1 MLAENF
7 VGDAAPCQQ
16 SLGGFDPIF
25 QPLTG
30 GLLNDPKF
38 KIGRRII
45 EPVAVSVVNVFHFA
59 QRPAYHL
66 RHDQPMLKFVARGR
80 LDLAIAGLRNGAGPL
95 LSALQRSLAGVTAFL
110 ESRIVLH
117 AIATRYA
124 SGFAAVNQTRRSA
137 RYALARASVAEIAG
151 LVKTIVM
158 ELTNTLQFP
167 LALAPFD
174 TAMTAARWNRRHLKT
189 NAGVSSAKSFGADN
203 V

>member
-7 VGDAAPCQQ
+7 VGDAVPCQQ

-45 EPVAVSVVNVFHFA
+45 EPVAIAVVNVFPFA

-80 LDLAIAGLRNGAGPL
+80 LNLAIAGLRDGAGPL
-95 LSALQRSLAGVTAFL
+95 LSALQRGLASVTAFL

-137 RYALARASVAEIAG
+137 RYALARPGVAEIAG
-151 LVKTIVM
+151 LVETIVM
-158 ELTNTLQFP
+158 ELTNTFQFP

-174 TAMTAARWNRRHLKT
+174 AAMAAARWNRRHLKAD
-189 NAGVSSAKSFGADN
+189 AGVSSTETLGANN